1 MSSNLK
7 RGLSRAKLKV
17 LEPLLM
23 LNMMNAA
30 TNGSPSYYS
39 LFDSPTHST
48 TEEERLFVEKQGYK
62 QPTQRDRYQQK
73 LKRSQLR
80 LRKNKGHKHGGA
92 KR

>member
-1 MSSNLK
+1 MSSNSK
-7 RGLSRAKLKV
+7 RELNRAKLKV

-23 LNMMNAA
+23 LNMMA
-30 TNGSPSYYS
+30 TTSGSPSYYS
-39 LFDSPTHST
+39 LLDSSVHST
-48 TEEERLFVEKQGYK
+48 TEEERLFVDKQGYK